1 MKYQNLYK
9 EEKEKSKNMV
19 VTVSKISWK
28 IKNKRLLTIE
38 KNIIEWENSFIIIIF
53 SNTDLNLL
61 QKKTQK
67 IMKKLKPYIKMDI
80 KINEIEKHEFYNYKS
95 LVSTQE
101 IN

>member
-1 MKYQNLYK
+1 
-9 EEKEKSKNMV
+9 MV
-19 VTVSKISWK
+19 VIVSKISRK

-38 KNIIEWENSFIIIIF
+38 KNIIEWENSSIIIIF
-53 SNTDLNLL
+53 SNNDLNLL
-61 QKKTQK
+61 QKKIQK

-95 LVSTQE
+95 PVSTQE